1 MRILVVDDSEDWR
14 DLTEAALLAAG
25 YEEIATAESAVDAYG
40 QLGLAP
46 RPHNNAPMVDLVVLD
61 VVMPEIDGIEACA
74 RIRSDPRYTDV
85 PVIMVT
91 AVNDMDSLSSAF
103 VAGATDYITKPFNSV
118 ELLARVRSALKIKA
132 DLDRRRARESELISL
147 TRSTWG
153 DRDAAHWVDSATG
166 LPVGAS
172 AEAYLAAAA
181 QYNESAVSVFA
192 LAIDRLEALAA
203 ARGAQ
208 TKTDALAHVARAIS
222 TIGAPIGVIPASYP
236 DGTIVLV
243 APGLRAAAAK
253 ALGQAVRTTV
263 QSLAMPNPEAIT
275 ANCVTISVGLVTAFR
290 GRTELV
296 ADARRL
302 MKEAISG
309 GGNRVAAVD
318 LTSH

>member
-25 YEEIATAESAVDAYG
+25 YEEIATAESAVDAYC

-74 RIRSDPRYTDV
+74 RIRSDPRYVDV

-91 AVNDMDSLSSAF
+91 AVNDVDSLSSAF
-103 VAGATDYITKPFNSV
+103 VAGATDYIVKPFNRI
-118 ELLARVRSALKIKA
+118 ELLARVRSALKTKA

-153 DRDAAHWVDSATG
+153 ERDAAHWVDAATG
-166 LPVGAS
+166 LPVGAG
-172 AEAYLAAAA
+172 AEAYLAAVRHDDG
-181 QYNESAVSVFA
+181 AVTVFA

-208 TKTDALAHVARAIS
+208 ARSDTLAQVARAIS

-236 DGTIVLV
+236 DGMIVLV

-253 ALGQAVRTTV
+253 ALGQAVRATV
-263 QSLAMPNPEAIT
+263 QSLALPTPRASAT
-275 ANCVTISVGLVTAFR
+275 GCVTVSVGLVTALR

-302 MKEAISG
+302 AKEAMSA